1 MATTPPRE
9 RDILRSLA
17 EEIAGIAADPVNRE
31 NDLAWRQ
38 LNALDPAARPLV
50 WINEIPWREMNVD
63 GELDLQCETPFCR
76 GIENGFRQTIYQWR
90 HMRGH
95 MIVPPTY
102 SSPLIIR
109 DTGFGIRQE
118 GVNNPTGPVGGIA
131 SQEFDPQIKDF
142 GDVEKIRIPEISHD
156 EAASAE
162 RLATLQDLFGDILEV
177 RQRGVA
183 HQWFTLW
190 DNLIRWYGV
199 QEAMMD
205 FILNPDLVH
214 AALQRLL
221 DACMARLDEQV
232 ALGVLSPTNGP
243 MRVGSG
249 GYACTDEL
257 PEISGVP
264 GSVGPDEQ
272 WGCANAQILSEVS
285 PEMHEEFSLRYGR
298 QWLARFGMSYYGCC
312 EPLHLKMGI
321 LQSIPN
327 LRKISMSAWADP
339 ARMAEAGDGRYVLSF
354 KPNPAI
360 FASEEKWH
368 PEWARQELVEMFEKT
383 QGSKVEVIMKD
394 VSTVSCHPERLWEWA
409 DIAVQVAE
417 EFA

>member
-1 MATTPPRE
+1 MPTIPTRD
-9 RDILRSLA
+9 RDILRFLA
-17 EEIAGIAADPVNRE
+17 EAVAEAAAHPANAE
-31 NDLAWRQ
+31 NDRAWRR

-50 WINEIPWREMNVD
+50 WINEIPWGEMNVD
-63 GELDLQCETPFCR
+63 GELDPQCETPFCQ
-76 GIENGFRQTIYQWR
+76 GIEGGFRRTLYQWQ
-90 HMRGH
+90 HLRGH
-95 MIVPPTY
+95 MIVEPIY
-102 SSPLIIR
+102 YCPLAIR

-118 GVNNPTGPVGGIA
+118 GVNSPTGPVGSIA
-131 SQEFDPQIKDF
+131 SQEFDPQIKDVA
-142 GDVEKIRIPEISHD
+142 DVGKIKIPEVSHD

-162 RLATLQDLFGDILEV
+162 HLETVRSLFGDILEV
-177 RQRGVA
+177 RPRGVA

-221 DACMARLDEQV
+221 DACMARLDQQV
-232 ALGVLSPTNGP
+232 ELGLLSPTNGA

-257 PEISGVP
+257 PETDGMP
-264 GSVGPDEQ
+264 GSVGPGEQ

-285 PEMHEEFSLRYGR
+285 PEMHEEFSLRYDR
-298 QWLARFGMSYYGCC
+298 QWLARFGLAYYGCC

-321 LQSIPN
+321 LKSIPN
-327 LRKISMSAWADP
+327 LRKVSMSAWADP
-339 ARMAEAGDGRYVLSF
+339 ARMAEEGNGQYVLSF

-368 PEWARQELVEMFEKT
+368 PDWARRELVDMFEKT
-383 QGSKVEVIMKD
+383 RGSKVEIIMKD
-394 VSTVSCHPERLWEWA
+394 ISTVSCHPERLWEWA
-409 DIAVQVAE
+409 DLAVEVADQ
-417 EFA
+417 FA

>member
-1 MATTPPRE
+1 MATAPPRE
-9 RDILRSLA
+9 RDVLRSLA
-17 EEIAGIAADPVNRE
+17 EKIAGIAADPANRE

-95 MIVPPTY
+95 MIVPPTC
-102 SSPLIIR
+102 SSPLAIR

-118 GVNNPTGPVGGIA
+118 GVNNPTGPVGGVS

-156 EAASAE
+156 EATSAE
-162 RLATLQDLFGDILEV
+162 RLATLQELFGDILGV
-177 RQRGVA
+177 RQRGVS

-221 DACMARLDEQV
+221 DACMARLDQQV
-232 ALGVLSPTNGP
+232 ELGALSPTNGP
-243 MRVGSG
+243 IRVGSG

-257 PEISGVP
+257 PELSGAP

-272 WGCANAQILSEVS
+272 WGCANAQILSAVS
-285 PEMHEEFSLRYGR
+285 PEMHEEFSLRYDR

-327 LRKISMSAWADP
+327 LRKVSMSAWADP
-339 ARMAEAGDGRYVLSF
+339 ARMAEASNGRYVLSF

-383 QGSKVEVIMKD
+383 RGSKVEVIMKD
-394 VSTVSCHPERLWEWA
+394 ISTVSRHPKRLWEWA
-409 DIAVQVAE
+409 DIATEVAE
-417 EFA
+417 DFA